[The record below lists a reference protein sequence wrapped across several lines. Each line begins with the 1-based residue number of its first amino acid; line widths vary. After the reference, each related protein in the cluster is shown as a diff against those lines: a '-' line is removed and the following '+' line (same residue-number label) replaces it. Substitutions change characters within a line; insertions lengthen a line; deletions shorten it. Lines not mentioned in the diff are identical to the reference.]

1 MTWFN
6 IRRSIVQNF
15 KIYFLHCTF
24 SLLVLFS
31 VFYYF
36 FATSVDSKNIALSV
50 LVVVLLFKL
59 IFATLFLNRSTNDN
73 AHLYDLI
80 NNAPMLSYVQD
91 KKGQFL
97 FGNARAQHFLS
108 SGIDV
113 TIDGK
118 YLEIPLETL
127 KEEELK
133 EVEKVLKTGKCYQI
147 EKPMRLKNGDYSW
160 YSVHK
165 TPLKTKNGKVYAIAT
180 FSRNIDAEKRI
191 QEQRETYIATLSHD
205 LKTPAIAQVR
215 ALELLLSGQMG
226 EFNETQKEMLKLTLD
241 SCHYLYDMVYTLL
254 STCKFESGAV
264 NLNYS
269 TVDMAELLKESI
281 NEISNLARENSI
293 TLDCR
298 VSETNYFV
306 EVDKIE
312 IKRVVIN
319 LLSNAINY
327 AFPNTV
333 VTVSLKFIDSK
344 NFEFRVQNSS
354 PYIEPEVML
363 GLFRKYVSHSEKYNK
378 VGIGLGLY
386 LSKKIIEAH
395 NGEIIAESLKTQS
408 NTFGFLIPISV
419 EDINNPSYDKS
430 EPVAL

>member
-6 IRRSIVQNF
+6 FGRERQNLKF
-15 KIYFLHCTF
+15 YFLHCASILVLVFFLYCLVKDNTLLSNHLAF
-24 SLLVLFS
+24 GILLVL
-31 VFYYF
+31 
-36 FATSVDSKNIALSV
+36 
-50 LVVVLLFKL
+50 LLFKL
-59 IFATLFLNRSTNDN
+59 IFANVLLNQSTNDN

-97 FGNARAQHFLS
+97 FGNARAQKFLS
-108 SGIDV
+108 TGVDV
-113 TIDGK
+113 TLDGK
-118 YLEIPLETL
+118 YIEIPLEVL

-133 EVEKVLKTGKCYQI
+133 ELDKVLQTGGCFQT
-147 EKPMRLKNGDYSW
+147 EKPVKLKNGDYSW

-165 TPLKTKNGKVYAIAT
+165 TPLKNQNGKVYAIAT

-226 EFNETQKEMLKLTLD
+226 EFNEPQKEMLKLTLD
-241 SCHYLYDMVYTLL
+241 SCHYMYDMVYTLL

-264 NLNYS
+264 KLNYS
-269 TVDMAELLKESI
+269 SVNMIELLQESI

-293 TLDCR
+293 TIECVLNDN
-298 VSETNYFV
+298 NYSV
-306 EVDKIE
+306 NADKIE
-312 IKRVVIN
+312 LKRVVIN

-327 AFPNTV
+327 AFSGTIV
-333 VTVSLKFIDSK
+333 KIILKSVENK
-344 NFEFRVQNSS
+344 FEFRIINSS

-395 NGEIIAESLKTQS
+395 GGEIIAESLKTQS
-408 NTFGFLIPISV
+408 NTFGFVIPISQKAV
-419 EDINNPSYDKS
+419 EE
-430 EPVAL
+430 EPIDVVTV

>member
-6 IRRSIVQNF
+6 FNCLMKNF
-15 KIYFLHCTF
+15 KIYFLHCAGALVLVFLLYCLVKDTKLL
-24 SLLVLFS
+24 STHLALGVLLVL
-31 VFYYF
+31 
-36 FATSVDSKNIALSV
+36 
-50 LVVVLLFKL
+50 LLFKL
-59 IFATLFLNRSTNDN
+59 ILAYVLLNRSTNDN

-97 FGNARAQHFLS
+97 FGNARAQKFFNT
-108 SGIDV
+108 GVDV

-118 YLEIPLETL
+118 YIEISPEIL

-133 EVEKVLKTGKCYQI
+133 ELDKVLTTGECYQI
-147 EKPMRLKNGDYSW
+147 EKPIKLKNGDYSW

-165 TPLKTKNGKVYAIAT
+165 TPLKSKNGKIYAIAT

-226 EFNETQKEMLKLTLD
+226 EFNEPQKEMLNLTLD
-241 SCHYLYDMVYTLL
+241 SCHYMYDMVYTLL

-264 NLNYS
+264 KLNYS
-269 TVDMAELLKESI
+269 KVNMFDLLHESI

-293 TLDCR
+293 NIECILNDK
-298 VSETNYFV
+298 NYWV
-306 EVDKIE
+306 NADKIE
-312 IKRVVIN
+312 LKRVVIN

-327 AFPNTV
+327 AFSGTIV
-333 VTVSLKFIDSK
+333 RVELKSDMN
-344 NFEFRVQNSS
+344 NFEFRVVNSS

-363 GLFRKYVSHSEKYNK
+363 GLFRKYVSHSQKYNK

-395 NGEIIAESLKTQS
+395 GGEIIAKSLKTQS
-408 NTFGFLIPISV
+408 NTFGFIIPI
-419 EDINNPSYDKS
+419 NPKIS
-430 EPVAL
+430 EEEHLEAVTL